1 VIVLFD
7 TNAYTAFARG
17 EAALLARLDRVQRLL
32 MSAVVVG
39 ELEYGFRNG
48 SRYSAN
54 RASLDEF
61 LAEPHVE
68 FLPVTRDT
76 TGRYGQ
82 ICAELHRQGR
92 KIPTNDA
99 WIASHALEHGAE
111 LWTRDAHFASVG
123 GLVVSDWKS

>member
-1 VIVLFD
+1 MIVLFD

-17 EAALLARLDRVQRLL
+17 DAALLSRLERIERLL

-39 ELEYGFRNG
+39 ELEYGFRSG
-48 SRYSAN
+48 SRYSTN
-54 RASLDEF
+54 RALLDEF
-61 LAEPHVE
+61 LSEPYVE

-76 TGRYGQ
+76 TLRYGQ
-82 ICAELHRQGR
+82 VCAELHRRGR

-111 LWTRDAHFASVG
+111 VWTRDAHFAGVG
-123 GLVVSDWKS
+123 GLATSDWTA

>member
-1 VIVLFD
+1 MIVLFD

-17 EAALLARLDRVQRLL
+17 EAALLAGLERVERLL
-32 MSAVVVG
+32 MSSVVVG

-54 RASLDEF
+54 RAALEEF
-61 LAEPHVE
+61 LAEPYVE
-68 FLPVTRDT
+68 FLPITRDT
-76 TGRYGQ
+76 TVRYGQ
-82 ICAELHRQGR
+82 VCAELHRHGR

-111 LWTRDAHFASVG
+111 LWTRDAHFAGVG
-123 GLVVSDWKS
+123 GLVIGAWTS

>member
-17 EAALLARLDRVQRLL
+17 EAALLARLDRVERLL

-48 SRYSAN
+48 NRYSAN
-54 RASLDEF
+54 RASLDGF
-61 LAEPHVE
+61 LAEPYVE

-82 ICAELHRQGR
+82 VCAELQRRGR
-92 KIPTNDA
+92 KIPANDA

-111 LWTRDAHFASVG
+111 LWTKDAHFAGVG
-123 GLVVSDWKS
+123 GLAISDWTS